1 MAKLILRRGDGSEQE
16 VSLDEKGSVT
26 IGRSPDCD
34 LPIDE
39 TQSSRR
45 HCSVVKLQ
53 SGYEVSD
60 LGSTNGTLVNSQL
73 VKRKKLA
80 HGDVIRIGKAEI
92 VFSDPG
98 SAAAVGEMQNCF
110 LVYAKGERRGE
121 RIELTQPRTTIGR
134 RETNTVVLKD
144 NVASSYHCEI
154 VRDLNGY
161 TVRDLGSTNGTLVNN
176 EMVTEAQL
184 AHGARIRIGNIRFVF
199 QDPALAEVDLELAG
213 VDDDETE
220 WGMMRELDLAAVK
233 RRNPATVVYAL
244 LFVAILGGGGY
255 MMTLQGAKKGAVGP
269 VAPAGNLH
277 LPWSFE
283 SRASVYSWDS
293 ESPGAVSVRSVAK
306 PRGDGELA
314 MELQSNVSEVDVYY
328 VDSHD
333 GREKRFELS
342 AKVGASGAR
351 ATLGMLWLGLG
362 LSEWMPAATVGGS
375 GSALTQVT
383 LARSAPP
390 WANSVRIGVR
400 IEGKGAVYLDDVSF
414 VAKGGRDLTEV
425 QQSDFR
431 ITTVDGRSLDMQ
443 HAGAPILA
451 KGRLLLRGEGG
462 RELEATGATIS
473 VAEQDKEHVL
483 VTLEGAGE
491 AALAGV
497 ELEEVRGYLTRG
509 GFRAFGYAGAGEDET
524 YFQGSFPESGAPPLR
539 EVRKLL
545 LGDAGRA
552 FAVIGATEAERLQ
565 SETRVEGRRNF
576 WSILGAPKDGKLSFR
591 IKTDLRGES
600 VTAGERISEALH
612 LHKSNRWGEFLVAAQ
627 RTRAEF
633 PFAPKSLLDQL
644 AGLERAVNQ
653 SYGELDREADAMLLD
668 YEEFN
673 DMQSLDR
680 VAEIVAL
687 LQGTYQIVPGQGPR
701 GERLEKL
708 AQAEAQKRAKAERQR
723 QGEIAKPLLEL
734 ALYVNLPEGE
744 TYSAAVL
751 LAYIRHYL
759 DQSPQAAEAAKEM
772 AKIEKAHPEVV
783 AVLDGLGIGGK

>member
-39 TQSSRR
+39 SQSSRR

-80 HGDVIRIGKAEI
+80 HGDVIKIGKAEI

-110 LVYAKGERRGE
+110 LVYAKGERKGE

-184 AHGARIRIGNIRFVF
+184 AHGARLRIGNVRFVF

-213 VDDDETE
+213 VDDDESE
-220 WGMMRELDLAAVK
+220 WGMMRELDLAAVR

-255 MMTLQGAKKGAVGP
+255 MMTLQGAAKGATGP

-277 LPWSFE
+277 PPWSFE

-293 ESPGAVSVRSVAK
+293 EMPGAVSVRSVTK
-306 PRGDGELA
+306 PRGDGEFA
-314 MELQSNVSEVDVYY
+314 IELQSNVPEVDVFY

-342 AKVGASGAR
+342 AKVGTSGAR
-351 ATLGMLWLGLG
+351 GTLGLLWLGLG
-362 LSEWMPAATVGGS
+362 LTEWMPAATVS
-375 GSALTQVT
+375 GTMTQVSLT
-383 LARSAPP
+383 RGAPP
-390 WANSVRIGVR
+390 WANGVRIGVR
-400 IEGKGAVYLDDVSF
+400 IEGKGSVYLDDVSL
-414 VAKGGRDLTEV
+414 VAKGPRKMAEV
-425 QQSDFR
+425 VQSDFR
-431 ITTVDGRSLDMQ
+431 ITTVDGRSLDIQ

-451 KGRLLLRGEGG
+451 KGRLFLRDGKG
-462 RELEATGATIS
+462 REMDASGVTINVEETGS
-473 VAEQDKEHVL
+473 DQEHVI
-483 VTLEGAGE
+483 VTLDGAGE
-491 AALAGV
+491 AASAGV

-509 GFRAFGYAGAGEDET
+509 GFRAFGYSGADEDQT
-524 YFQGSFPESGAPPLR
+524 YFQASFPESGAPPLQ

-552 FAVIGATEAERLQ
+552 FAVIGATEADRLQ
-565 SETRVEGRRNF
+565 SETRTEGRKNF
-576 WSILGAPKDGKLSFR
+576 WSILGAPKEGKFAFR

-600 VTAGERISEALH
+600 VTANERISEALH
-612 LHKSNRWGEFLVAAQ
+612 LHKSNRWGEFLGAAQ

-687 LQGTYQIVPGQGPR
+687 LKGTYQIVPGQGPR
-701 GERLEKL
+701 GERLEKV

-783 AVLDGLGIGGK
+783 AVLEGLGIGGK